1 MLASEL
7 ARELDVDPSVIS
19 KRLNIYHAEMGTAR
33 PRLMNDQTVTHM
45 REAHALLTS
54 GKAGNFKQAIQQ
66 LLGRYT
72 APIPSES
79 AQELLRRMDSLEA
92 NQTQLVERMEQ
103 IIEGL
108 RKILAK
114 RDGVEGGN

>member
-33 PRLMNDQTVTHM
+33 PRLMDDQTVTHM

-54 GKAGNFKQAIQQ
+54 GKAGTFKQAIQQ

-79 AQELLRRMDSLEA
+79 AQELLRRMEALET
-92 NQTQLVERMEQ
+92 NQTQLVKRMDQ
-103 IIEGL
+103 IAEYL
-108 RKILAK
+108 RGVLVK
-114 RDGVEGGN
+114 RNGVEGGS